1 MSINELLA
9 NTNLEPTYFL
19 KCSTLKKGL
28 TMESITR
35 NQMKQ
40 LDDHII
46 YYDENLNNVKQ
57 ALKKLNYSDAII
69 RKCDD
74 LYVAFD
80 N

>member
-1 MSINELLA
+1 
-9 NTNLEPTYFL
+9 
-19 KCSTLKKGL
+19 
-28 TMESITR
+28 MESITR

-40 LDDHII
+40 LDDQII
-46 YYDENLNNVKQ
+46 YYDESLSDVKQ
-57 ALKKLNYSDAII
+57 ALKKLNYPDANI

>member
-1 MSINELLA
+1 
-9 NTNLEPTYFL
+9 
-19 KCSTLKKGL
+19 
-28 TMESITR
+28 MESITR

-46 YYDENLNNVKQ
+46 YYDESLTNVKQ

-69 RKCDD
+69 GKCND

>member
-1 MSINELLA
+1 
-9 NTNLEPTYFL
+9 
-19 KCSTLKKGL
+19 
-28 TMESITR
+28 MESITR

-46 YYDENLNNVKQ
+46 YYDENLSNVKQ